1 MEQAGKG
8 WRRTLWGAVA
18 VIAVVAAGGT
28 GVKTV
33 YERNVSEFV
42 AQGGGTADSVEVDF
56 LGRIHLRNVA
66 LPLVDGTN
74 IRVAVIDGRLK
85 NLFFN
90 GKLELNGLD
99 VELATGKISIAHAS
113 IEDPAFDGSTATET
127 FSGKS
132 ATAVSRRIERFAA
145 ERISAP
151 EITIIQS
158 LAGSEQKMVYKDVTL
173 DDIVN
178 GRVARYSATG
188 ASFDIAM
195 DIPDAKGLTNKERMT
210 GSTGAVA
217 GQDFDAAY
225 MARLYTEKAGP
236 EEKEAKLLYGP
247 FSVKAIALSNGKVH
261 FAYDE
266 LRSNGFS
273 MRMPAEPLLETLEN
287 LKSITSTDELAPE
300 DRQAFVG
307 RLLSVVDM
315 VGNGDMQLLGFKVD
329 APYEDG
335 QDASKRV
342 KLAVDRMAM
351 QLDGRKLD
359 VGLHGVSIV
368 EDTDTIKIAEASITG
383 FSWHSPLEALKKMA
397 GLNEQQLETFPF
409 ATLAPELGTIRIAG
423 MDVDVAYPEDVSA
436 TEAESAD
443 TQGLASETDG
453 PASDTLSSE
462 PQISDAGQADGAD
475 QQTGEAALSEEARA
489 AISVPK
495 RIRFALKRYELAL
508 TKPHNGIPTNIR
520 ITQEDLRLP
529 VPAESSDEV
538 YIQLRQLGLKEVVL
552 SSNIE
557 AVWDEPNQNL
567 VVRDISF
574 GGKDVGS
581 LSLSGM
587 IGGFTEEFF
596 SFDTTKTQVALLGL
610 TARELK
616 LKIRDEGLMAR
627 GIKFYAEQNE
637 MTEDQVRGMLTM
649 MASAGLQQFAAG
661 QPKLQGAVDALS
673 RFVAAPGTF
682 TLKVRSKAE
691 SGIGVFDL
699 VAASENPVMLLD
711 KVDLEATAQ

>member
-1 MEQAGKG
+1 MKQAGKG
-8 WRRTLWGAVA
+8 WRMALWGAVA
-18 VIAVVAAGGT
+18 VIAIVVAGGV
-28 GVKTV
+28 GVKSV
-33 YERNVSEFV
+33 YERSVNEFV
-42 AQGGGTADSVEVDF
+42 AEGGGTADSVEVDF

-66 LPLVDGTN
+66 LPLADGTSV
-74 IRVAVIDGRLK
+74 RVAAIDGRLK

-90 GKLELNGLD
+90 GELELNGLD

-113 IEDPAFDGSTATET
+113 IEDPAFDGSAATET

-132 ATAVSRRIERFAA
+132 ATSVSKRIERFAA

-151 EITIIQS
+151 EVIIIQS

-173 DDIVN
+173 DDIAN
-178 GRVARYSATG
+178 GRIARYSVGG

-195 DIPDAKGLTNKERMT
+195 DIPNVEGVTNKEHMT

-217 GQDFDAAY
+217 GQDFDASY

-236 EEKEAKLLYGP
+236 EEKEAKPLYGP

-273 MRMPAEPLLETLEN
+273 MRMPAEPLFETLEN
-287 LKSITSTDELAPE
+287 LKSITSTNELAPE

-315 VGNGDMQLLGFKVD
+315 VGKGDMQLLGFKVD

-335 QDASKRV
+335 QDAGKRV

-409 ATLAPELGTIRIAG
+409 TTLAPELGTIRIAG

-443 TQGLASETDG
+443 TQGLASETDE
-453 PASDTLSSE
+453 PASNTLSSE
-462 PQISDAGQADGAD
+462 AQMDADQAEGED
-475 QQTGEAALSEEARA
+475 QQTGEAAVSEEARA

-495 RIRFALKRYELAL
+495 RIRFALESYELAL
-508 TKPHNGIPTNIR
+508 TKLHNGIPTDIR

-567 VVRDISF
+567 VIKDISF

-587 IGGFTEEFF
+587 IGGFTKEFF
-596 SFDTTKTQVALLGL
+596 SFDTTMTQVALLGL

-616 LKIRDEGLMAR
+616 LKIRDEGLMAK

-649 MASAGLQQFAAG
+649 MASAGLQQFAAA

-682 TLKVRSKAE
+682 TLKVTSKAE

>member
-1 MEQAGKG
+1 MKQAGKG
-8 WRRTLWGAVA
+8 WRMGLWGAVA
-18 VIAVVAAGGT
+18 VIAVVVAGGV
-28 GVKTV
+28 GVKSV

-42 AQGGGTADSVEVDF
+42 AEGGGTADSVEVDF

-66 LPLVDGTN
+66 LLLADGTSV
-74 IRVAVIDGRLK
+74 RVAAIDGPLK

-90 GKLELNGLD
+90 GELELNGLD

-113 IEDPAFDGSTATET
+113 IEDPAFDGSAATET
-127 FSGKS
+127 ISGKS
-132 ATAVSRRIERFAA
+132 ATSVSKRIERFGA

-151 EITIIQS
+151 EVVIIQS

-173 DDIVN
+173 DDIAN
-178 GRVARYSATG
+178 GRIARYSVGG

-195 DIPDAKGLTNKERMT
+195 DIPNVEGVTNKEHMT

-287 LKSITSTDELAPE
+287 LKSITSADELAPE

-315 VGNGDMQLLGFKVD
+315 VGKGDMQLLGFKVD

-335 QDASKRV
+335 QDAGKRV

-383 FSWHSPLEALKKMA
+383 FSWHPPLEALKKMA

-409 ATLAPELGTIRIAG
+409 TTLAPELGTIRIAG

-443 TQGLASETDG
+443 TQGLASETDE
-453 PASDTLSSE
+453 PASDTLSPE
-462 PQISDAGQADGAD
+462 AQMDAD
-475 QQTGEAALSEEARA
+475 QAEGEDQQAGEAAVSEEEPAT
-489 AISVPK
+489 ISVPK
-495 RIRFALKRYELAL
+495 RIRFALKSYELAL
-508 TKPHNGIPTNIR
+508 TKLHNGIPTDIR
-520 ITQEDLRLP
+520 ITQEDLSLP

-538 YIQLRQLGLKEVVL
+538 YIQLRHMGFEEVVL

-567 VVRDISF
+567 VIKDISF

-581 LSLSGM
+581 LSVSGM
-587 IGGFTEEFF
+587 IGGFTKEFF
-596 SFDTTKTQVALLGL
+596 SFDTTMTQVALLGL
-610 TARELK
+610 TAQEVK
-616 LKIRDEGLMAR
+616 LKIRDEGLMAK
-627 GIKFYAEQNE
+627 GIKLYAEQNA

-649 MASAGLQQFAAG
+649 MATAGLQQFAAA

-691 SGIGVFDL
+691 SGIGLFDL
-699 VAASENPVMLLD
+699 VAASETPVLLLD